1 MPQKFLSKNID
12 TGIAVRLLENGE
24 RRGRGVVYL
33 DGPHCKTLQKFMS
46 LAQGDIG
53 L

>member
-1 MPQKFLSKNID
+1 MPQKFISKNID

-24 RRGRGVVYL
+24 RRSSGVIYL
-33 DGPHCKTLQKFMS
+33 DGPHCKMLQKVLS